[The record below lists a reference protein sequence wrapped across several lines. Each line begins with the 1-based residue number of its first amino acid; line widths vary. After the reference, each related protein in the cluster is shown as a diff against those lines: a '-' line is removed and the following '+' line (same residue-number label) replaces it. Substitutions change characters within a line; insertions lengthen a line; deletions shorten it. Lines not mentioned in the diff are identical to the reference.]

1 MTWCHADL
9 VAPLNRALGHSVV
22 LLCSSWGVLS
32 CDAHAVAELDETAA
46 GPEGVAIAPD
56 TLYRLSRLVRHVHH
70 TALEHRQRLGLATE
84 AVVDDV
90 PRRVVHDVEHVEVP
104 A

>member
-1 MTWCHADL
+1 MF
-9 VAPLNRALGHSVV
+9 
-22 LLCSSWGVLS
+22 S

-46 GPEGVAIAPD
+46 SPEGVAVAPD
-56 TLYRLSRLVRHVHH
+56 TLYRRSRLVRRVHH

-84 AVVDDV
+84 AVVEDV
-90 PRRVVHDVEHVEVP
+90 PRRVVHAVEHVEVS